1 MKLLHG
7 HSDTLASTQQYI
19 AVFSTYIHIAVIPK
33 SHGGDHFRPKL
44 SSPGFEVCALAFI
57 AATTN
62 ANRTEL
68 YAAALARARRSVRA
82 VCISQVVAET
92 GPEPDARPEVHFGG

>member
-1 MKLLHG
+1 MVG
-7 HSDTLASTQQYI
+7 TISGQ
-19 AVFSTYIHIAVIPK
+19 
-33 SHGGDHFRPKL
+33 KL

-57 AATTN
+57 ASTTVEAVYSLVEHDRN
-62 ANRTEL
+62 H
-68 YAAALARARRSVRA
+68 VHA

>member
-1 MKLLHG
+1 MVG
-7 HSDTLASTQQYI
+7 TISGQ
-19 AVFSTYIHIAVIPK
+19 
-33 SHGGDHFRPKL
+33 KL

-57 AATTN
+57 AATTT

>member
-33 SHGGDHFRPKL
+33 SHGRDHFRPKL

-57 AATTN
+57 AATTT

-68 YAAALARARRSVRA
+68 YAAALARARRFVRA